1 MTEARI
7 GWGAEVQ
14 LGTSSEVASLVEI
27 GEVRSFNLPS
37 DEADEHEVTHFK
49 SPDRAKEFI
58 SGLIDRGEGTVTI
71 NYVPGSA
78 SDLLLTDA
86 AESGTTRAVRFIIPD
101 QTGTAAWQ
109 VTSSAF
115 VRRYSPDTVEP
126 NAPITAT
133 LTLRFTGA
141 KSQAAETNEA
151 DS

>member
-1 MTEARI
+1 MSDARI

-14 LGTSSEVASLVEI
+14 LGATSEVSSLVEL
-27 GEVRSFNLPS
+27 GEVRSFNVPS

-49 SPDRAKEFI
+49 SPERRKEFI
-58 SGLIDRGEGTVTI
+58 SGLIDGGEATVTI

-86 AESGTTRAVRFIIPD
+86 LETGTTRAVRFIIPD

-109 VTSSAF
+109 ITSSGF

-133 LTLRFTGA
+133 VAIRFTGA

-151 DS
+151 ES